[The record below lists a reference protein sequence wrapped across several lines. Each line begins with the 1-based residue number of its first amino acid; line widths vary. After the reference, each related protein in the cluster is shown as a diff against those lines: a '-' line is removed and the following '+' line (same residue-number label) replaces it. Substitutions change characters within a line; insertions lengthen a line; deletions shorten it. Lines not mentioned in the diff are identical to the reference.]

1 MSNRAAADWRA
12 WSASSLAF
20 VVGAAVLAALLDRWV
35 LTALPVGFLFGFFLQ
50 KGDLCGASAMS
61 EVLLMRDGRK
71 LLGVWI
77 AIVVGMAGFA
87 ALDLAGWVRL
97 SPKPLLWGADLV
109 GGLVFGA
116 GTVLAGGCVSGCMYK
131 AATGNLNS
139 MAGLVGIPLGVALVE
154 AGPLRGVGAALKA
167 TLVKGPGGGVMSL
180 PAVTGAPFWV
190 LAAAIATA
198 TGIALALGRRSARA
212 VRGQL
217 PEPEAAATAGARSA
231 PAQAAPAA
239 GRSSPPAGGP
249 PEGLAR
255 WERALTRPW
264 RPWQAGLAI
273 GLLAAPAYLSSAA
286 SGRNYP
292 LGVTHGVYHI
302 AQLATDH
309 GFRHIWTAA
318 PAGAAAPASSAGAGA
333 TAATA
338 AGTGATQAGPAGAAA
353 SSAAAA
359 PAKPLVWWLVL
370 VVAAAMPGAW
380 VAGRLSGQA
389 RLLPKPPEETLTAF
403 GGGVLVG
410 VGAAIG
416 TGCVIGNIISGWALL
431 SVGMF
436 LFGAAT
442 LLGNWVVT
450 YLYLMGG
457 GLRDLKRA
465 AGR

>member
-1 MSNRAAADWRA
+1 MPDRPTTAWRA
-12 WSASSLAF
+12 WSVVSLAF
-20 VVGAAVLAALLDRWV
+20 VAGTVALAALLDRWV

-77 AIVVGMAGFA
+77 VIVVGMAGFA
-87 ALDLAGWVRL
+87 VLDLAGWARL

-139 MAGLVGIPLGVALVE
+139 MAGLLGIPLGVALVE

-198 TGIALALGRRSARA
+198 TGIALALGRRRARA
-212 VRGQL
+212 ARGQ
-217 PEPEAAATAGARSA
+217 PAGQASAAGVSGQGS
-231 PAQAAPAA
+231 PALAAPA
-239 GRSSPPAGGP
+239 GG
-249 PEGLAR
+249 LSR
-255 WERALTRPW
+255 WEKALTRPW

-309 GFRHIWTAA
+309 GFRHVWVPA
-318 PAGAAAPASSAGAGA
+318 PAGPVS
-333 TAATA
+333 
-338 AGTGATQAGPAGAAA
+338 AAA

-380 VAGRLSGQA
+380 IAGRLAGQA
-389 RLLPKPPEETLTAF
+389 RLLPKPPEETVTAF

-410 VGAAIG
+410 AGAAIG
-416 TGCVIGNIISGWALL
+416 TGCVIGNIMSGWALL

-442 LLGNWVVT
+442 LLGNWIVT
-450 YLYLMGG
+450 YFYLMGG
-457 GLRDLKRA
+457 GLRDLTRA

>member
-1 MSNRAAADWRA
+1 MPDSPSTAWRA
-12 WSASSLAF
+12 WSAASLAF
-20 VVGAAVLAALLDRWV
+20 VAGAVALAAWLDLWV

-77 AIVVGMAGFA
+77 VIAVGMVGFA

-97 SPKPLLWGADLV
+97 SPKPLLWGADLA

-139 MAGLVGIPLGVALVE
+139 MAGLLGIPLGVALVE
-154 AGPLRGVGAALKA
+154 TGPLRGVGAALKA
-167 TLVKGPGGGVMSL
+167 TLIKGPGGGVMSL
-180 PAVTGAPFWV
+180 PAVTGLPFWV
-190 LAAAIATA
+190 LAAVIATA
-198 TGIALALGRRSARA
+198 TGLVLALGHRRTR
-212 VRGQL
+212 V
-217 PEPEAAATAGARSA
+217 ARSGP
-231 PAQAAPAA
+231 PAAAPA
-239 GRSSPPAGGP
+239 GGI
-249 PEGLAR
+249 AR

-302 AQLATDH
+302 AQLASDH
-309 GFRHIWTAA
+309 GFRHVWRAPAA
-318 PAGAAAPASSAGAGA
+318 PAA
-333 TAATA
+333 
-338 AGTGATQAGPAGAAA
+338 
-353 SSAAAA
+353 SAAAA
-359 PAKPLVWWLVL
+359 TSATAASAPATLAPATSATAAAAPGKPMVWWLVL
-370 VVAAAMPGAW
+370 VVAAALPGAW
-380 VAGRLSGQA
+380 IAGRLAGQA
-389 RLLPKPPEETLTAF
+389 RLLPKPPEETVTAF

-416 TGCVIGNIISGWALL
+416 TGCVVGNIMSGWALM

-442 LLGNWVVT
+442 LLGNWIVT
-450 YLYLMGG
+450 YFYLMGG

-465 AGR
+465 AGRRAPATPGGAS